1 LIFVTIHVV
10 SPLTKQLLAARRF
23 AAWASRWERER
34 NGGIQPWIHHIRRQ
48 GKEASVATCRYERK
62 VLKPNGFAIL
72 RSGWGAATGDDLEP
86 LPQHIRPPQLTL
98 LRSWPDRAGHAP
110 TAPARMRVD
119 GKTFGQSRSSPSRYP
134 LNLDSREHSERL

>member
-1 LIFVTIHVV
+1 M
-10 SPLTKQLLAARRF
+10 
-23 AAWASRWERER
+23 
-34 NGGIQPWIHHIRRQ
+34 
-48 GKEASVATCRYERK
+48 ATCRYERK

-134 LNLDSREHSERL
+134 LNLDSREHSERLRTPKRRSVKKSGRHFI